1 MYITDRSDADAVG
14 RAHSEAFD
22 AIRPAATMIVV
33 AGFLDERM
41 LVEVELMAH
50 R

>member
-1 MYITDRSDADAVG
+1 MYISDRADADAVG
-14 RAHSEAFD
+14 RAHSERFD

-33 AGFLDERM
+33 NGFLDERM
-41 LVEVELMAH
+41 LVEVELVAT